1 KNPESQRE
9 IESKDR
15 GFNVKLPKL
24 TIEKFTDNPQEWTEF
39 WNSFETIIH
48 ENNVLSKDEK
58 FSYLK
63 MHLSGKAL
71 NVVPG
76 FELSSENYDN
86 CIKILKDI
94 FGRKDVIVSSY
105 MNKIINIEP
114 VKNSSNLNALRR
126 LYDDLITS
134 VRNLDAMSVTSGSY
148 SCMLIPMV
156 LKKTPYNMV
165 LEFNRKKG
173 SKSEVE
179 VSELLDY
186 IKSEVECRESSNL
199 IINGNLSELASSP
212 RKSFESKKYVHTKR
226 PVAATLATNVKVRYC
241 CFCKNDAHDSDNCN
255 EFSNEQ
261 KRNKL
266 RDDRRCY
273 RCLKKFH
280 TSSTCR
286 SKIAPCSKNNSHNKI
301 FCKSVNEKVEV
312 SEEGNLATAVSVNSL
327 NSRNVLLQ
335 TCTVS
340 VLGES
345 STELTRLLTDSA
357 AERNFIRSDL
367 VKKLKLKSLRKET
380 RYIYSFRMKIPQRI
394 IYDVVDV
401 RIQSLENPR
410 NSLQFEAL
418 VTDTITGSRINFADK
433 VTRSA
438 LEKRGIRLADR
449 ESVRDVQILAGG
461 EIFWVLQPQRI
472 EKINKHLFLTQTLF
486 GYTVQ
491 GICCG
496 SRNLI
501 RGYWVTV
508 ALKRLESLIPK
519 LEKNKWL
526 HQCYDSVLNEQL
538 DLGIIE
544 PCSLNDQNQ
553 NSYYMPHRPV
563 VKEGSET
570 TKVRNVFDAS
580 SKQGNF
586 YSLNDC
592 LMPGP
597 NLNPSILDLLIN
609 FRKHKIAFSADID
622 KVFLQIGIKE
632 NERDFLRFL
641 HFDKNNDNE
650 LKCFRMT
657 RVPFGVT
664 CSPFILSATI
674 KHHIKK
680 FKRNSEVYEMLDSSV
695 YADDLFYGGDSLE
708 KAHQLSTDAVN
719 VFREAGMNLRK
730 FQTNSTEF

>member
-1 KNPESQRE
+1 MDIEKLLRKRNTIRTLVTNIVQEAEELLNNSELDIDLLEELLVKLKQKECQLKEINDQVEKLIDVSSIETEILDSEEFNDKISKCIRKINRKLKPNIVKNPESQRE

-24 TIEKFTDNPQEWTEF
+24 TIEKFTGNPQEWTEF
-39 WNSFETIIH
+39 WNSFETTIH
-48 ENNVLSKDEK
+48 ENNVLSKVEK

-63 MHLSGKAL
+63 MYLSGKAL
-71 NVVPG
+71 NVVSG
-76 FELSSENYDN
+76 FELSNENYDN
-86 CIKILKDI
+86 CIKILKDR

-156 LKKTPYNMV
+156 LKKIQYNMV

-212 RKSFESKKYVHTKR
+212 RNSFESKKYVHTKR

-286 SKIAPCSKNNSHNKI
+286 SKIAPCSVCKNNSHNKI

-312 SEEGNLATAVSVNSL
+312 SEEGNLATAMSVSSL
-327 NSRNVLLQ
+327 NPSNVLLQ
-335 TCTVS
+335 TCAVS

-357 AERNFIRSDL
+357 AERNFIRLDL
-367 VKKLKLKSLRKET
+367 VKKLKLKSIRKET
-380 RYIYSFRMKIPQRI
+380 LYIYSFGMKIP
-394 IYDVVDV
+394 
-401 RIQSLENPR
+401 
-410 NSLQFEAL
+410 
-418 VTDTITGSRINFADK
+418 
-433 VTRSA
+433 
-438 LEKRGIRLADR
+438 
-449 ESVRDVQILAGG
+449 
-461 EIFWVLQPQRI
+461 
-472 EKINKHLFLTQTLF
+472 
-486 GYTVQ
+486 
-491 GICCG
+491 
-496 SRNLI
+496 
-501 RGYWVTV
+501 
-508 ALKRLESLIPK
+508 
-519 LEKNKWL
+519 
-526 HQCYDSVLNEQL
+526 
-538 DLGIIE
+538 
-544 PCSLNDQNQ
+544 
-553 NSYYMPHRPV
+553 
-563 VKEGSET
+563 
-570 TKVRNVFDAS
+570 
-580 SKQGNF
+580 
-586 YSLNDC
+586 
-592 LMPGP
+592 
-597 NLNPSILDLLIN
+597 
-609 FRKHKIAFSADID
+609 
-622 KVFLQIGIKE
+622 
-632 NERDFLRFL
+632 
-641 HFDKNNDNE
+641 
-650 LKCFRMT
+650 
-657 RVPFGVT
+657 
-664 CSPFILSATI
+664 
-674 KHHIKK
+674 
-680 FKRNSEVYEMLDSSV
+680 
-695 YADDLFYGGDSLE
+695 
-708 KAHQLSTDAVN
+708 
-719 VFREAGMNLRK
+719 
-730 FQTNSTEF
+730 

>member
-1 KNPESQRE
+1 MDIEKSLRKRNTIRTLVTNIVQEAEELFNNSELDIDLLEELLVKLKQKECQLKEMNDQVEKLIDVSSIETEIIDSEELKDKMSKCIRKINRKLKPNILKNPESQRE

-15 GFNVKLPKL
+15 GFNVKLPML
-24 TIEKFTDNPQEWTEF
+24 TAEKFTGNPQEWTEF
-39 WNSFETIIH
+39 WNSFETTIH
-48 ENNVLSKDEK
+48 ENNVLSKVEK

-63 MHLSGKAL
+63 MYLSGKAL
-71 NVVPG
+71 NVVSG

-86 CIKILKDI
+86 CIKILKDR

-148 SCMLIPMV
+148 SCMLIAMV
-156 LKKTPYNMV
+156 LKKIPYNME
-165 LEFNRKKG
+165 LEFNKKKG

-226 PVAATLATNVKVRYC
+226 PVAVTLATNVKVRYS
-241 CFCKNDAHDSDNCN
+241 CFCKNDTHDSDNCN

-261 KRNKL
+261 NRNKL

-286 SKIAPCSKNNSHNKI
+286 SKIAPCSLCKNNSHNKI

-312 SEEGNLATAVSVNSL
+312 SEEGNLATAMSVNSL
-327 NSRNVLLQ
+327 NSKTVLLQ

-345 STELTRLLTDSA
+345 STELTRLLTDLA
-357 AERNFIRSDL
+357 GERNFIRSDL
-367 VKKLKLKSLRKET
+367 VKKKLKLKSLRKET
-380 RYIYSFRMKIPQRI
+380 LYIYSFGMKIPQRI

-418 VTDTITGSRINFADK
+418 VTDTITGSQINFADK
-433 VTRSA
+433 VTPSS

-491 GICCG
+491 RVTRSPREGESHSVLRVAAMPEACSCG
-496 SRNLI
+496 LDERFKSFFQ
-501 RGYWVTV
+501 
-508 ALKRLESLIPK
+508 LESLGI
-519 LEKNKWL
+519 
-526 HQCYDSVLNEQL
+526 YDS
-538 DLGIIE
+538 G
-544 PCSLNDQNQ
+544 
-553 NSYYMPHRPV
+553 
-563 VKEGSET
+563 
-570 TKVRNVFDAS
+570 VFPTI
-580 SKQGNF
+580 SK
-586 YSLNDC
+586 
-592 LMPGP
+592 
-597 NLNPSILDLLIN
+597 
-609 FRKHKIAFSADID
+609 R
-622 KVFLQIGIKE
+622 
-632 NERDFLRFL
+632 
-641 HFDKNNDNE
+641 
-650 LKCFRMT
+650 
-657 RVPFGVT
+657 
-664 CSPFILSATI
+664 LS
-674 KHHIKK
+674 
-680 FKRNSEVYEMLDSSV
+680 
-695 YADDLFYGGDSLE
+695 
-708 KAHQLSTDAVN
+708 
-719 VFREAGMNLRK
+719 
-730 FQTNSTEF
+730 